1 MLKEEHM
8 AMKIRE
14 KEMALLLQV
23 QDEVAR
29 KNAEIADMKARIER

>member
-1 MLKEEHM
+1 M

-23 QDEVAR
+23 QVEVAR